1 MTRAAYCAPPFA
13 RQERHFRVCVPKAVS
28 QQDGECPVRLD
39 EWAVTRASDTTQL
52 VRPEFVL
59 QGGKVDE
66 ADVEADY
73 SCQTV
78 LLEPGDILF
87 MTRGVVH
94 NAFPTE
100 QGPPSVHVTISK
112 VSFIS
117 YNPRTRT
124 SVVYLSPRTLPGTNQ
139 SPTRPRLPRPW

>member
-1 MTRAAYCAPPFA
+1 MTLAAHRACPFA

-28 QQDGECPVRLD
+28 QQDVECPVRLD
-39 EWAVTRASDTTQL
+39 NWAVTRTNDSTQP
-52 VRPEFVL
+52 VQPEFVL

-78 LLEPGDILF
+78 LLETGDILF

-112 VSFIS
+112 VSFIP
-117 YNPRTRT
+117 YNLRTRS
-124 SVVYLSPRTLPGTNQ
+124 SVVYLSPRTLP
-139 SPTRPRLPRPW
+139 WY